1 MYKKM
6 LPPGV
11 AVEGIILSAI
21 PFEETSSIVNLFS
34 KELGRIKIVIKQSSR
49 KRLQSYSQL
58 LAVEAVV
65 IQSDK
70 ELWKCRECDVVR
82 SYPQLRTSLDRLQ
95 TAAHSADL
103 LAKLLPLCLP
113 LAPIYALFS
122 EFLEQMPHFTSPHVA
137 LAAFLVK
144 FCVHE
149 GLFPSE
155 ELKTP
160 QEINEY
166 MLLACKDLREL
177 KAELIGRELV
187 SKLMHFLLA

>member
-1 MYKKM
+1 
-6 LPPGV
+6 
-11 AVEGIILSAI
+11 I

-34 KELGRIKIVIKQSSR
+34 KELGRIKIVIKQSGR

-58 LAVEAVV
+58 LGVEAVV

-70 ELWKCRECDVVR
+70 ELWKCRDCVIVR
-82 SYPQLRTSLDRLQ
+82 SYPHLRTSLDRLQ
-95 TAAHSADL
+95 TAAHSAAL

-113 LAPIYALFS
+113 LAPIYALFL
-122 EFLEQMPHFTSPHVA
+122 EFLEQIPHFTYPHVA
-137 LAAFLVK
+137 LAAFLAK

-160 QEINEY
+160 QEMSEY

-177 KAELIGRELV
+177 KAESVDR
-187 SKLMHFLLA
+187 KLTLKLTHFLLG